1 MKKYVWIVLGIVLG
15 IYLLTGIYQVGPSE
29 VALLKTFGR
38 FSSVVPS
45 GIHYH
50 LPYPF
55 QSYVTVDVTTV
66 RKIEIGFR
74 SVQMGDRISYEPV
87 PEESVMITG
96 DNNLV
101 SVEAV
106 VQYRVKDPVAYAF
119 NITEADSIVRFTT
132 ESVLRE
138 KVAMRSIDDV
148 LTTGRDE
155 IGFETA
161 QMLQEILDSYNCGV
175 KVENVYLQEVVPP
188 EPVVDAFDDV
198 NNARQDKERLINEA
212 RKYANDV
219 IPKAQGQAQ
228 EILRQAEAYAQ
239 EVYLKAL
246 GEAKRFEEILEEYT
260 KAPEITRKRM
270 LLDALQS
277 ILEKAG
283 NKVIFVGSRE
293 TLNVLN
299 ISDLLKEMGK

>member
-1 MKKYVWIVLGIVLG
+1 MRKYVWIIIGVILAV
-15 IYLLTGIYQVGPSE
+15 YFLTGVYQVGPSE
-29 VALLKTFGR
+29 VALLKTFGK
-38 FSSVVPS
+38 FTAVVPS

-55 QSYVTVDVTTV
+55 QSHVKVDVTTV

-74 SVQMGDRISYEPV
+74 SVQRGDRISYESV
-87 PEESVMITG
+87 PGESIMITG

-138 KVAMRSIDDV
+138 KVAMRNIDDV
-148 LTTGRDE
+148 LTVGRDE
-155 IGFETA
+155 IGLETA
-161 QMLQEILDSYNCGV
+161 KMLQKILDSYDCGI
-175 KVENVYLQEVVPP
+175 KIENVYLQEVVPP
-188 EPVVDAFDDV
+188 EPVVNAFDDV
-198 NNARQDKERLINEA
+198 NNARQNKERLINEA
-212 RKYANDV
+212 RKYANDIV
-219 IPKAQGQAQ
+219 PKAQGQAQ

-246 GEAKRFEEILEEYT
+246 GEAKRFDEILEEYT
-260 KAPEITRKRM
+260 KAPDITRKRM

-277 ILEKAG
+277 ILEKVQ
-283 NKVIFVGSRE
+283 NKIIFVGNAGS
-293 TLNVLN
+293 LNVLN
-299 ISDLLKEMGK
+299 ISDILKEMGK

>member
-1 MKKYVWIVLGIVLG
+1 VRKYVWIVVFIVLG
-15 IYLLTGIYQVGPSE
+15 IYFLTGVYQVGPSE
-29 VALLKTFGR
+29 VTLLKTFGR
-38 FSSVVPS
+38 FTSVVPS

-50 LPYPF
+50 LPYPI
-55 QSYVTVDVTTV
+55 QSHVTVDVTTV

-74 SVQMGDRISYEPV
+74 SIQRGERISYQSV
-87 PEESVMITG
+87 PQEAIMITG

-148 LTTGRDE
+148 LTSGRDE
-155 IGFETA
+155 IGFKTA
-161 QMLQEILDSYNCGV
+161 QMLQEILDSYNCGI

-188 EPVVDAFDDV
+188 DPVVDAFDDV

-219 IPKAQGQAQ
+219 VPKAQGQAQ

-246 GEAKRFEEILEEYT
+246 GEAKRFEEVLEEYS
-260 KAPEITRKRM
+260 KAPDITRKRM

-277 ILEKAG
+277 LLEKSE
-283 NKVIFVGSRE
+283 NKVFFVGNGDS
-293 TLNVLN
+293 LNILN
-299 ISDLLKEMGK
+299 ISDLLKGMGK

>member
-1 MKKYVWIVLGIVLG
+1 MWIVVFIVLG
-15 IYLLTGIYQVGPSE
+15 IYFLTGVYQVGPSE
-29 VALLKTFGR
+29 VTLLKTFGR
-38 FSSVVPS
+38 FTSVVPS

-50 LPYPF
+50 LPYPI
-55 QSYVTVDVTTV
+55 QSHVTVDVTTV

-74 SVQMGDRISYEPV
+74 SIQRGERISYQSV
-87 PEESVMITG
+87 PQEAIMITG

-148 LTTGRDE
+148 LTSGRDE

-161 QMLQEILDSYNCGV
+161 RMLQEILDSYNCGI

-188 EPVVDAFDDV
+188 DPVVDAFDDV

-219 IPKAQGQAQ
+219 VPKAQGQAQ

-246 GEAKRFEEILEEYT
+246 GEAKRFEEVLEEYS
-260 KAPEITRKRM
+260 KAPDITRKRM

-277 ILEKAG
+277 LLEKSE
-283 NKVIFVGSRE
+283 NKVFFVGNGDS
-293 TLNVLN
+293 LNILN
-299 ISDLLKEMGK
+299 ISDLLKGMGK

>member
-1 MKKYVWIVLGIVLG
+1 
-15 IYLLTGIYQVGPSE
+15 
-29 VALLKTFGR
+29 
-38 FSSVVPS
+38 
-45 GIHYH
+45 
-50 LPYPF
+50 
-55 QSYVTVDVTTV
+55 
-66 RKIEIGFR
+66 
-74 SVQMGDRISYEPV
+74 
-87 PEESVMITG
+87 MITG

-106 VQYRVKDPVAYAF
+106 VQYRVKDPVAFAF

-148 LTTGRDE
+148 LTSGRDE
-155 IGFETA
+155 IGFKTA
-161 QMLQEILDSYNCGV
+161 QMLQEILDSYNCGI

-188 EPVVDAFDDV
+188 DPVVDAFDDV

-212 RKYANDV
+212 RKYANDIV
-219 IPKAQGQAQ
+219 PRAQGQAQ

-246 GEAKRFEEILEEYT
+246 GEAKRFEEILQEYS
-260 KAPEITRKRM
+260 KAPDITRKRM

-299 ISDLLKEMGK
+299 LSDLLKGMGK

>member
-1 MKKYVWIVLGIVLG
+1 MRKYVWIVVFIVLG
-15 IYLLTGIYQVGPSE
+15 IYFLTGVYQVGPSE

-38 FSSVVPS
+38 FTSVVPS

-50 LPYPF
+50 LPYPI
-55 QSYVTVDVTTV
+55 QSHVTVDVTTV

-74 SVQMGDRISYEPV
+74 SIQRGERISYQSV
-87 PEESVMITG
+87 PQEAIMITG

-106 VQYRVKDPVAYAF
+106 VQYRVKDPVAFAF

-161 QMLQEILDSYNCGV
+161 RMLQQILDSYNCGV

-188 EPVVDAFDDV
+188 DPVVDAFDDV

-219 IPKAQGQAQ
+219 VPKAQGQAQ

-246 GEAKRFEEILEEYT
+246 GEAKRFEEVLEEYS
-260 KAPEITRKRM
+260 KAPDITRKRM

-277 ILEKAG
+277 LLEKSE
-283 NKVIFVGSRE
+283 NKVFFVGNGDS
-293 TLNVLN
+293 LNILN
-299 ISDLLKEMGK
+299 ISDLLKGMGK

>member
-1 MKKYVWIVLGIVLG
+1 MRKYVWIVVFIVLG
-15 IYLLTGIYQVGPSE
+15 IYFLTGVYQVGPSE
-29 VALLKTFGR
+29 VTLLKTFGR
-38 FSSVVPS
+38 FTSVVPS

-50 LPYPF
+50 LPYPI
-55 QSYVTVDVTTV
+55 QSHVTVDVTTV

-74 SVQMGDRISYEPV
+74 SIQRGERISYQSV
-87 PEESVMITG
+87 PQEAIMITG

-148 LTTGRDE
+148 LTSGRDE

-161 QMLQEILDSYNCGV
+161 RMLQEILDSYNCGI

-188 EPVVDAFDDV
+188 DPVVDAFDDV

-219 IPKAQGQAQ
+219 VPKAQGQAQ

-246 GEAKRFEEILEEYT
+246 GEAKRFEEVLEEYS
-260 KAPEITRKRM
+260 KAPDITRKRM

-277 ILEKAG
+277 LLEKSE
-283 NKVIFVGSRE
+283 NKVFFVGNGDS
-293 TLNVLN
+293 LNILN
-299 ISDLLKEMGK
+299 ISDLLKGMGK

>member
-1 MKKYVWIVLGIVLG
+1 MRKYVWIVVFIVLG
-15 IYLLTGIYQVGPSE
+15 IYFLTGVYQVGPSE
-29 VALLKTFGR
+29 VALLKTFGK
-38 FSSVVPS
+38 FTSVVTS

-50 LPYPF
+50 LPYPI
-55 QSYVTVDVTTV
+55 QSHVTVDVTTV

-74 SVQMGDRISYEPV
+74 SVQRGERISYQSV
-87 PEESVMITG
+87 PQEAIMITG

-148 LTTGRDE
+148 LTAGRDE

-161 QMLQEILDSYNCGV
+161 RMLQEILDSYNCGI
-175 KVENVYLQEVVPP
+175 KVENIYLQEVVPP
-188 EPVVDAFDDV
+188 DPVVDAFDDV
-198 NNARQDKERLINEA
+198 NNARQDRERLINEA

-219 IPKAQGQAQ
+219 VPKAQGQAQ
-228 EILRQAEAYAQ
+228 EILRQAEAYSQ

-246 GEAKRFEEILEEYT
+246 GEAKRFEEVLEEYS
-260 KAPEITRKRM
+260 KAPDITRKHM
-270 LLDALQS
+270 LLDAIQS
-277 ILEKAG
+277 LLEKSES
-283 NKVIFVGSRE
+283 KVFFVGNGDS
-293 TLNVLN
+293 LNILN

>member
-1 MKKYVWIVLGIVLG
+1 MWIVVFIVLG
-15 IYLLTGIYQVGPSE
+15 IYFLTGVYQVGPSE
-29 VALLKTFGR
+29 VTLLKTFGR
-38 FSSVVPS
+38 FTSVVPS

-50 LPYPF
+50 LPYPI
-55 QSYVTVDVTTV
+55 QSHVTVDVTTV

-74 SVQMGDRISYEPV
+74 SIQRGERISYQSV
-87 PEESVMITG
+87 PQEAIMITG

-148 LTTGRDE
+148 LTSGRDE
-155 IGFETA
+155 IGFKTA
-161 QMLQEILDSYNCGV
+161 QMLQEILDSYNCGI

-188 EPVVDAFDDV
+188 DPVVDAFDDV

-219 IPKAQGQAQ
+219 VPKAQGQAQ

-246 GEAKRFEEILEEYT
+246 GEAKRFEEVLEEYS
-260 KAPEITRKRM
+260 KAPDITRKRM

-277 ILEKAG
+277 LLEKSE
-283 NKVIFVGSRE
+283 NKVFFVGNGDS
-293 TLNVLN
+293 LNILN
-299 ISDLLKEMGK
+299 ISDLLKGMGK

>member
-1 MKKYVWIVLGIVLG
+1 MRKYVWIVVFIVLG
-15 IYLLTGIYQVGPSE
+15 IYFLTGVYQVGPSE
-29 VALLKTFGR
+29 VTLLKTFGR
-38 FSSVVPS
+38 FTSVVPS

-50 LPYPF
+50 LPYPI
-55 QSYVTVDVTTV
+55 QSHVTVDVTTV

-74 SVQMGDRISYEPV
+74 SIQRGERISYQSV
-87 PEESVMITG
+87 PQEAIMITG

-148 LTTGRDE
+148 LTSGRDE
-155 IGFETA
+155 IGFKTA
-161 QMLQEILDSYNCGV
+161 QMLQEILDSYNCGI

-188 EPVVDAFDDV
+188 DPVVDAFDDV

-219 IPKAQGQAQ
+219 VPKAQGQAQ

-246 GEAKRFEEILEEYT
+246 GEAKRFEEVLEEYS
-260 KAPEITRKRM
+260 KAPDITRKRM

-277 ILEKAG
+277 LLEKSE
-283 NKVIFVGSRE
+283 NKVFFVGNGDS
-293 TLNVLN
+293 LNILN
-299 ISDLLKEMGK
+299 ISDLLKGMGK

>member
-1 MKKYVWIVLGIVLG
+1 MRKYVWIVVFIVLG
-15 IYLLTGIYQVGPSE
+15 IYFLTGVYQVGPSE

-38 FSSVVPS
+38 FTSVVPS

-50 LPYPF
+50 LPYPI
-55 QSYVTVDVTTV
+55 QSHVTVDVTTV

-74 SVQMGDRISYEPV
+74 SIQRGERISYQSV
-87 PEESVMITG
+87 PQEAIMITG

-148 LTTGRDE
+148 LTSGRDE
-155 IGFETA
+155 IGFKTA
-161 QMLQEILDSYNCGV
+161 QMLQEILDSYNCGI

-188 EPVVDAFDDV
+188 DPVVDAFDDV

-219 IPKAQGQAQ
+219 VPKAQGQAQ

-246 GEAKRFEEILEEYT
+246 GEAKRFEEVLEEYS
-260 KAPEITRKRM
+260 KAPDITRKRM

-277 ILEKAG
+277 LLEKSE
-283 NKVIFVGSRE
+283 NKVFFVGNGDS
-293 TLNVLN
+293 LNILN
-299 ISDLLKEMGK
+299 ISDLLKGMGK

>member
-1 MKKYVWIVLGIVLG
+1 MRKYVWIVVFIVLG
-15 IYLLTGIYQVGPSE
+15 IYFLTGVYQVGPSE

-38 FSSVVPS
+38 FTSVVPS

-50 LPYPF
+50 LPYPI
-55 QSYVTVDVTTV
+55 QSHVTVDVTTV

-74 SVQMGDRISYEPV
+74 SIQRGERISYQSV
-87 PEESVMITG
+87 PQEAIMITG

-148 LTTGRDE
+148 LTSGRDE

-161 QMLQEILDSYNCGV
+161 RMLQEILDSYNCGI

-188 EPVVDAFDDV
+188 DPVVDAFDDV

-219 IPKAQGQAQ
+219 VPKAQGQAQ

-246 GEAKRFEEILEEYT
+246 GEAKRFEEVLEEYS
-260 KAPEITRKRM
+260 KAPDITRKRM

-277 ILEKAG
+277 LLEKSE
-283 NKVIFVGSRE
+283 NKVFFVGNGDS
-293 TLNVLN
+293 LNILN
-299 ISDLLKEMGK
+299 ISDLLKGMGK

>member
-1 MKKYVWIVLGIVLG
+1 VWIVVFIVLG
-15 IYLLTGIYQVGPSE
+15 IYFLTGVYQVGPSE

-38 FSSVVPS
+38 FTSVVPS

-50 LPYPF
+50 LPYPI
-55 QSYVTVDVTTV
+55 QSHVTVDVTTV

-74 SVQMGDRISYEPV
+74 SIQRGERISYQSV
-87 PEESVMITG
+87 PQEAIMITG

-148 LTTGRDE
+148 LTSGRDE
-155 IGFETA
+155 IGFKTA
-161 QMLQEILDSYNCGV
+161 QMLQEILDSYNCGI

-188 EPVVDAFDDV
+188 DPVVDAFDDV

-219 IPKAQGQAQ
+219 VPKAQGQAQ

-246 GEAKRFEEILEEYT
+246 GEAKRFEEVLEEYS
-260 KAPEITRKRM
+260 KAPDITRKRM

-277 ILEKAG
+277 LLEKSE
-283 NKVIFVGSRE
+283 NKVFFVGNGDS
-293 TLNVLN
+293 LNILN
-299 ISDLLKEMGK
+299 ISDLLKGMGK

>member
-1 MKKYVWIVLGIVLG
+1 MGKYVWIVLFIAVG
-15 IYLLTGIYQVGPSE
+15 IYMLTGVYQVGPSE
-29 VALLKTFGR
+29 VALIKTFGK
-38 FSSVVPS
+38 FSSVVQP

-55 QSYVTVDVTTV
+55 QSHVIVDISTV
-66 RKIEIGFR
+66 RKVEIGFR
-74 SVQMGDRISYEPV
+74 SIQRGGRITYQ
-87 PEESVMITG
+87 SVSQEAIMITG

-138 KVAMRSIDDV
+138 KVAMRNIDDV
-148 LTTGRDE
+148 LTIGRDE
-155 IGFETA
+155 IGLETA
-161 QMLQEILDSYNCGV
+161 KMVQKILDSYNCGI

-188 EPVVDAFDDV
+188 DPVVDAFDDV

-212 RKYANDV
+212 RKYANDIV
-219 IPKAQGQAQ
+219 PKAQGQAQ

-246 GEAKRFEEILEEYT
+246 GEAERFNRILKEYT
-260 KAPEITRKRM
+260 KAPDITRKRM

-277 ILEKAG
+277 ILEK
-283 NKVIFVGSRE
+283 NKDKVIFIGDADS
-293 TLNVLN
+293 LNVLN
-299 ISDLLKEMGK
+299 ISELLKEMGK

>member
-1 MKKYVWIVLGIVLG
+1 MRKYVWIVVFIVLG
-15 IYLLTGIYQVGPSE
+15 IYFLIGVYQVGPSE

-38 FSSVVPS
+38 FTSVVPS

-50 LPYPF
+50 LPYPI
-55 QSYVTVDVTTV
+55 QSHVTVDVTTV

-74 SVQMGDRISYEPV
+74 SIQRGERISYQSV
-87 PEESVMITG
+87 PQEAIMITG

-161 QMLQEILDSYNCGV
+161 RMLQEILDSYNCGI

-188 EPVVDAFDDV
+188 DPVVDAFDDV

-219 IPKAQGQAQ
+219 VPKAQGQAQ

-246 GEAKRFEEILEEYT
+246 GEAKRFEEVLEEYS
-260 KAPEITRKRM
+260 KAPDITRKRM

-277 ILEKAG
+277 LLEKSE
-283 NKVIFVGSRE
+283 NKVFFVGNGDS
-293 TLNVLN
+293 LNILN
-299 ISDLLKEMGK
+299 ISDLLKGMGK

>member
-1 MKKYVWIVLGIVLG
+1 VRKYVWIVVFIVLG
-15 IYLLTGIYQVGPSE
+15 IYFLTGVYQVGPSE

-38 FSSVVPS
+38 FTSVVPS

-50 LPYPF
+50 LPYPI
-55 QSYVTVDVTTV
+55 QSHVTVDVTTV

-74 SVQMGDRISYEPV
+74 SIQRGERISYQSV
-87 PEESVMITG
+87 PQEAIMITG

-148 LTTGRDE
+148 LTSGRDE

-161 QMLQEILDSYNCGV
+161 RMLQEILDSYNCGI

-188 EPVVDAFDDV
+188 DPVVDAFDDV

-219 IPKAQGQAQ
+219 VPKAQGQAQ

-246 GEAKRFEEILEEYT
+246 GEAKRFEEVLEEYS
-260 KAPEITRKRM
+260 KAPDITRKRM

-277 ILEKAG
+277 LLEKSE
-283 NKVIFVGSRE
+283 NKVFFVGNGDS
-293 TLNVLN
+293 LNILN
-299 ISDLLKEMGK
+299 ISDLLKGMGK

>member
-1 MKKYVWIVLGIVLG
+1 VWIVVFIVLG
-15 IYLLTGIYQVGPSE
+15 IYFLTGVYQVGPSE
-29 VALLKTFGR
+29 VTLLKTFGR
-38 FSSVVPS
+38 FTSVVPS

-50 LPYPF
+50 LPYPI
-55 QSYVTVDVTTV
+55 QSHVTVDVTTV

-74 SVQMGDRISYEPV
+74 SIQRGERISYQSV
-87 PEESVMITG
+87 PQEAIMITG

-148 LTTGRDE
+148 LTSGRDE
-155 IGFETA
+155 IGFKTA
-161 QMLQEILDSYNCGV
+161 QMLQEILDSYNCGI

-188 EPVVDAFDDV
+188 DPVVDAFDDV

-219 IPKAQGQAQ
+219 VPKAQGQAQ

-246 GEAKRFEEILEEYT
+246 GEAKRFEEVLEEYS
-260 KAPEITRKRM
+260 KAPDITRKRM

-277 ILEKAG
+277 LLEKSE
-283 NKVIFVGSRE
+283 NKVFFVGNGDS
-293 TLNVLN
+293 LNILN
-299 ISDLLKEMGK
+299 ISDLLKGMGK

>member
-1 MKKYVWIVLGIVLG
+1 MWIVVFIVLG
-15 IYLLTGIYQVGPSE
+15 IYFLTGVYQVGPSE

-38 FSSVVPS
+38 FTSVVPS

-50 LPYPF
+50 LPYPI
-55 QSYVTVDVTTV
+55 QSHVTVDVTTV

-74 SVQMGDRISYEPV
+74 SIQRGERISYQSV
-87 PEESVMITG
+87 PQEAIMITG

-148 LTTGRDE
+148 LTSGRDE
-155 IGFETA
+155 IGFKTA
-161 QMLQEILDSYNCGV
+161 QMLQEILDSYNCGI

-188 EPVVDAFDDV
+188 DPVVDAFDDV

-219 IPKAQGQAQ
+219 VPKAQGQAQ

-246 GEAKRFEEILEEYT
+246 GEAKRFEEVLEEYS
-260 KAPEITRKRM
+260 KAPDITRKRM

-277 ILEKAG
+277 LLEKSE
-283 NKVIFVGSRE
+283 NKVFFVGNGDS
-293 TLNVLN
+293 LNILN
-299 ISDLLKEMGK
+299 ISDLLKGMGK

>member
-1 MKKYVWIVLGIVLG
+1 VRKYVWIVVFIVLG
-15 IYLLTGIYQVGPSE
+15 IYFLTGVYQVGPSE

-38 FSSVVPS
+38 FTSVVPS

-50 LPYPF
+50 LPYPI
-55 QSYVTVDVTTV
+55 QSHVTVDVTTV

-74 SVQMGDRISYEPV
+74 SIQRGERISYQSV
-87 PEESVMITG
+87 PQEAIMITG

-148 LTTGRDE
+148 LTSGRDE
-155 IGFETA
+155 IGFKTA
-161 QMLQEILDSYNCGV
+161 QMLQEILDSYNCGI

-188 EPVVDAFDDV
+188 DPVVDAFDDV

-219 IPKAQGQAQ
+219 VPKAQGQAQ

-246 GEAKRFEEILEEYT
+246 GEAKRFEEVLEEYS
-260 KAPEITRKRM
+260 KAPDITRKRM

-277 ILEKAG
+277 LLEKSE
-283 NKVIFVGSRE
+283 NKVFFVGNGDS
-293 TLNVLN
+293 LNILN
-299 ISDLLKEMGK
+299 ISDLLKGMGK

>member
-1 MKKYVWIVLGIVLG
+1 VRKYVWIVVFIVLG
-15 IYLLTGIYQVGPSE
+15 IYFLTGVYQVGPSE
-29 VALLKTFGR
+29 VTLLKTFGR
-38 FSSVVPS
+38 FTSVVPS

-50 LPYPF
+50 LPYPI
-55 QSYVTVDVTTV
+55 QSHVTVDVTTV

-74 SVQMGDRISYEPV
+74 SIQRGERISYQSV
-87 PEESVMITG
+87 PQEAIMITG

-148 LTTGRDE
+148 LTSGRDE

-161 QMLQEILDSYNCGV
+161 RMLQEILDSYNCGI

-188 EPVVDAFDDV
+188 DPVVDAFDDV

-219 IPKAQGQAQ
+219 VPKAQGQAQ

-246 GEAKRFEEILEEYT
+246 GEAKRFEEVLEEYS
-260 KAPEITRKRM
+260 KAPDITRKRM

-277 ILEKAG
+277 LLEKSE
-283 NKVIFVGSRE
+283 NKVFFVGNGDS
-293 TLNVLN
+293 LNILN
-299 ISDLLKEMGK
+299 ISDLLKGMGK

>member
-1 MKKYVWIVLGIVLG
+1 MKKYVWIVVFIALG
-15 IYLLTGIYQVGPSE
+15 IYFLTGVYQVGPSE
-29 VALLKTFGR
+29 VALLKTFGK
-38 FSSVVPS
+38 FTSVVPS
-45 GIHYH
+45 GIHYR

-55 QSYVTVDVTTV
+55 QSHVTVDVTTV

-74 SVQMGDRISYEPV
+74 SVQRGDRISYEPI
-87 PEESVMITG
+87 PEESIMITG

-106 VQYRVKDPVAYAF
+106 VQYRVKDPVAFAF

-161 QMLQEILDSYNCGV
+161 QMLQQILDSYNCGV

-188 EPVVDAFDDV
+188 DPVVDAFDDV

-212 RKYANDV
+212 RKYANDIV
-219 IPKAQGQAQ
+219 PKAQGQAQ

-246 GEAKRFEEILEEYT
+246 GEAKRFEEILQEYS
-260 KAPEITRKRM
+260 KAPDITKKRM

-277 ILEKAG
+277 ILEKTG
-283 NKVIFVGSRE
+283 NKVIFVGSGE

-299 ISDLLKEMGK
+299 LSDLLKEMGK